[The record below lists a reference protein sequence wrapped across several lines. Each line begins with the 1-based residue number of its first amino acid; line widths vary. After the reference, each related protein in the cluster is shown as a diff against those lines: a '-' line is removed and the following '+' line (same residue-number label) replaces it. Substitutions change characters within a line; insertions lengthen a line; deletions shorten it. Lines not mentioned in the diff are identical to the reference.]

1 MVFPTKAVEA
11 VRPWI
16 IISLG
21 FSEASGTPAPRGQGA
36 FISFVY
42 KG

>member
-1 MVFPTKAVEA
+1 MVFRTKAVEA
-11 VRPWI
+11 VCPWV

-21 FSEASGTPAPRGQGA
+21 FSEASGTPALGGQGA